1 MRNDEGPVEMNFSYI
16 FSPLIHFSTLRPP
29 PSVFVLLH
37 LVLLFT
43 LLVFSSVPSAALSK
57 GLLDAEPVTPVTR
70 APVTERGANVD
81 IHYIPQLDEGPK
93 TKEELAIEIGSQIG
107 RLAESWAD
115 GTSLPLL
122 GGMVGGVV
130 RMSRR
135 AAAFGDHLKDQYG
148 ISVRSHNSG
157 VAVMMRRRF

>member
-1 MRNDEGPVEMNFSYI
+1 MMNKSAVHACFSV
-16 FSPLIHFSTLRPP
+16 FLFLVSPLPAS
-29 PSVFVLLH
+29 
-37 LVLLFT
+37 
-43 LLVFSSVPSAALSK
+43 ALSK
-57 GLLDAEPVTPVTR
+57 GLLDAEPATPVTR
-70 APVTERGANVD
+70 APVAERGANVD
-81 IHYIPQLDEGPK
+81 IHYIPPLDEGPK

-135 AAAFGDHLKDQYG
+135 AVAFGDHLKDQYG